1 MSSDDRLLSMPLTD
15 SNLSLPHALGPYQL
29 EVELGRGGMGVVYE
43 AYDQRLDRRVAV
55 KRLLPGQDDGED
67 GERRA
72 RLLREA
78 QTTARL
84 DHPAIVQ
91 VFDLIDDNDGLWIVM
106 ERLHG
111 QSLSALLDEGPL
123 DVETTLRFARQM
135 TQGLAAA
142 HALGIVHR
150 DLKTENVMVL
160 RDGRIKILDFGIA
173 KSVRVEGEDPRW
185 QDLSKTGAIVGTG
198 RAMSPEQARGLSLG
212 PRSDLFSLGILLY
225 ECLAGVSP
233 FRGKSAIDTLAR
245 IISHHPQPIEELVPA
260 VPQGLAELITR
271 LLRKAPELRP
281 ASALEVERTLDGLI
295 EPSRSTHPQ
304 EPVMG
309 DEPTVMASGAVPRLT
324 DEQSRAG
331 TLSAVEVL
339 RLPGRGKAW
348 VAAVALV
355 AFATILA
362 WTLTQAPG
370 TQAPGAQEP
379 GTQRSSNAAGQT
391 VAAMASAP
399 AQSYDEA
406 MQSLR
411 WLDDPGIPDRA
422 ITTFRQMIELDPE
435 SASAHAGLA
444 RAYWERA
451 RSASAGG
458 DPVFMEQALAMAEEA
473 VDLNGYLADARV
485 SLGLVL
491 TSQGRYDEA
500 AEHLDFALD
509 LVPTHADAHY
519 GLGRLAESNKRF
531 DTAEHYYAQAGES
544 QPSPI
549 YFNALGA
556 LLYDRSRYES
566 AELAFLQALELAPG
580 DLYSL
585 RNLGA
590 LYYAQG
596 RLDDAAG
603 KLQDALKIRPDASLF
618 SNLGTVLF
626 SRGLYSQALAAFEE
640 ALAMDGAA
648 NRFIF
653 WINLADAARQVPGR
667 SADAE
672 RSYRRGIQMLDDLLE
687 SRPDDTRLRSRR
699 GLALARAGDF
709 QKARE
714 DLDFVRS
721 VGTGGDL
728 YSLFRL
734 AIAEELIGER
744 QKALD
749 ALSETLRSGFSLSEV
764 RYEPD
769 LVKLRADPRF
779 HHLLAGLEGG
789 S

>member
-1 MSSDDRLLSMPLTD
+1 MPSIPPLTD
-15 SNLSLPHALGPYQL
+15 SNLSLPHTLGPYRL
-29 EVELGRGGMGVVYE
+29 DAELGRGGMGIVYE
-43 AYDQRLDRRVAV
+43 AYDQRLDRRVAI
-55 KRLLPGQDDGED
+55 KRLLPGQDDGER
-67 GERRA
+67 GQGRA

-84 DHPAIVQ
+84 DHPSIVQ
-91 VFDLIDDNDGLWIVM
+91 VFDLIDDDDGLWIVM

-111 QSLSALLDEGPL
+111 RPLSTLLNEGPL

-135 TQGLAAA
+135 AQGLAAA

-160 RDGRIKILDFGIA
+160 PDGRIKILDFGIA
-173 KSVRVEGEDPRW
+173 KSVRVEGQDPRWQDPRW

-198 RAMSPEQARGLSLG
+198 RAMSPEQARGLPLG
-212 PRSDLFSLGILLY
+212 PRSDLFALGILLY
-225 ECLAGVSP
+225 ECLTGVSP
-233 FRGKSAIDTLAR
+233 FRGRSALDTLAR
-245 IISHHPQPIEELVPA
+245 IISHQPQPVEELVPE
-260 VPQGLAELITR
+260 VPPGLADLMAR

-281 ASALEVERTLDGLI
+281 SDALEVERTLDGLI
-295 EPSRSTHPQ
+295 ETSRSTHPG
-304 EPVMG
+304 PVLG
-309 DEPTVMASGAVPRLT
+309 DEPTIAATGALPKVT
-324 DEQSRAG
+324 SKVTQEQTRDG
-331 TLSAVEVL
+331 TLSAFEVL
-339 RLPGRGKAW
+339 GLPNRGKALVFT
-348 VAAVALV
+348 VAVIAVV
-355 AFATILA
+355 ATLA
-362 WTLTQAPG
+362 WTW
-370 TQAPGAQEP
+370 
-379 GTQRSSNAAGQT
+379 TQRPSEIT
-391 VAAMASAP
+391 KPASAADP
-399 AQSYDEA
+399 VAEPVQSYDEA

-411 WLDDPGIPDRA
+411 WLDDPDIPDRA
-422 ITTFRQMIELDPE
+422 IATFRQMIELDPE

-458 DPVFMEQALAMAEEA
+458 DPIFMDQALAMAEEA
-473 VDLNGYLADARV
+473 VRLNSYLADARA
-485 SLGLVL
+485 SLGLIL
-491 TSQGRYDEA
+491 ASKGRYDEA
-500 AEHLDFALD
+500 SEHLGFALD
-509 LVPTHADAHY
+509 LAPTHADTHY
-519 GLGRLAESNKRF
+519 GLGRLAESNKQF
-531 DTAEHYYAQAGES
+531 DVAERHYAQAGES
-544 QPSPI
+544 QPAPI

-556 LLYDRSRYES
+556 LLYDRSRYEA
-566 AELAFLQALELAPG
+566 AERAFLQALELAPG

-596 RLDDAAG
+596 RLDEAAS

-626 SRGLYSQALAAFEE
+626 SRGLYSQAVDAFEQ
-640 ALAMDGAA
+640 ALAMDGAS

-653 WINLADAARQVPGR
+653 WINLADATRQVPGR
-667 SADAE
+667 TAEAE

-687 SRPDDTRLRSRR
+687 SRPGDIRLRSRR
-699 GLALARAGDF
+699 ALAQARAGDT
-709 QKARE
+709 QAARE
-714 DLDFVRS
+714 DLDFVHD

-734 AIAEELIGER
+734 AIAEELVGER

-749 ALSETLRSGFSLSEV
+749 ALSETLQSGFSLSEV